1 MTMARLVEATI
12 KISDL
17 EQLKDLLGRVS
28 AVVEIYET
36 MGHHLGDT
44 QLAEALEGLLTARNA
59 LRDL

>member
-1 MTMARLVEATI
+1 MARIIEATI

-17 EQLKDLLGRVS
+17 EQFKDLLRHVS
-28 AVVEIYET
+28 AMVEIYET
-36 MGHHLGDT
+36 MEHHLGDT